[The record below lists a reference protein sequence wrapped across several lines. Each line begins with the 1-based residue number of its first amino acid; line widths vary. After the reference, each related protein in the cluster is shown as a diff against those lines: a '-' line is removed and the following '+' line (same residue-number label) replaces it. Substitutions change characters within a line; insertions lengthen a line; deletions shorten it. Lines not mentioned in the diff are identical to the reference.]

1 METMIQPLRVSLLS
15 VLLLLGAV
23 VLPLHAG
30 AETRPNMVFILADDL
45 SWSDLG
51 CYGHRYHDTPQL
63 DKLARE
69 GLRFT
74 QAYAPAPIC
83 SASRA
88 AKLRH
93 LLDDDYLQQAGA
105 RLPTRANH
113 PTPKQ
118 P

>member
-1 METMIQPLRVSLLS
+1 MIPTLRVSLLL

-23 VLPLHAG
+23 VLPHHVG

-74 QAYAPAPIC
+74 QAYAPAPIF

-88 AKLRH
+88 AKLRR
-93 LLDDDYLQQAGA
+93 LLDDYLHQAAA